1 MKAYPSISHER
12 RFDLYV
18 YGFDKLDGS
27 NIRAEWSKKKG
38 FYKFGSRTQL
48 IDANSGVLNEAPDL
62 IRSKYEKDLAE
73 VFLKERY
80 EQAICFFEFHGPS
93 SVAGT
98 HFPEPHDVT
107 LIDVNPYKRG
117 ILEPKAFLDFFGH
130 VDHARLVYQGVL
142 TEDIIEQV
150 RAKTIDGITCE
161 GVVFKSK
168 HDKKTQIPIM
178 FKVKTSEWYDRLREF
193 CKGDESLFE
202 KLK

>member
-62 IRSKYEKDLAE
+62 IRTKYEKDLAE
-73 VFLKERY
+73 VFLRERY

-117 ILEPKAFLDFFGH
+117 ILEPKAFLDLFGH

-142 TEDIIEQV
+142 TDEVLEHV
-150 RAKTIDGITCE
+150 RTKALDGITCE

-168 HDKKTQIPIM
+168 HDKKTQMPIM
-178 FKVKTSEWYDRLREF
+178 FKVKTSEWYARLREF